1 MTKTLLLLTG
11 LLMLTLDVPRSP
23 VAASCCSSSG
33 SQSSDE
39 GCASTDGLLPT
50 LMNELNGCAGDCGPA
65 GIFG

>member
-11 LLMLTLDVPRSP
+11 FLLLTLDAPSSP

-33 SQSSDE
+33 SQPSDE
-39 GCASTDGLLPT
+39 GCPNTDGLLPT

-65 GIFG
+65 GIL